1 MLPSGSM
8 STTRQRFCFVSY
20 VSMSIL
26 WLVPERLTPRSQRA
40 PVTRDHVVTY
50 VVVLPFDTELQ
61 FQVPD
66 VLATRRSSG
75 SVARGG
81 VAESIGS
88 INTASIETGCRAGI
102 VSPLG

>member
-26 WLVPERLTPRSQRA
+26 WLVPERLTPRSQRV

-75 SVARGG
+75 SVARGTW
-81 VAESIGS
+81 ESIRS
-88 INTASIETGCRAGI
+88 INTASIETGRRAWF
-102 VSPLG
+102 VSPLV